1 MKVGHQLLML
11 TLLVTLKAL
20 NPLVEMLK
28 CRLLLIHTI
37 LYMLKS
43 LLQMLKLRGESNMIL
58 INAILHRIESSIID
72 YWELLH
78 ASPKSIDLS

>member
-72 YWELLH
+72 DWELLH